1 MNKIILCL
9 LLIAI
14 AFVGVYAVAASD
26 VDDVIVP
33 NIEDHSFEDIPTV
46 VFPGDERPVV
56 EPTSPEGMELIPLS
70 ILEGFSD
77 NGLAI

>member
-14 AFVGVYAVAASD
+14 AFVGVCAVAASD

-33 NIEDHSFEDIPTV
+33 IDDHSSPDITDVPTIV
-46 VFPGDERPVV
+46 IPGGDGPGV
-56 EPTSPEGMELIPLS
+56 EPTGEIEIIPLS

-77 NGLAI
+77 NGLVI